1 MTVLMT
7 SEMPGTTQLTY
18 EHLAAALLPILR
30 STDGFIAHAAGP
42 VDGGFRVT
50 GLWESEAA
58 HDAWFKAHVAPTMP
72 ADSPPPNV
80 TFRPIVNVVIA

>member
-7 SEMPGTTQLTY
+7 SEMPGLTQEGY
-18 EHLAAALLPILR
+18 DRLAASLLPVMR

-50 GLWESEAA
+50 RLGESEESHAK
-58 HDAWFKAHVAPTMP
+58 WFDAHVAPTMP
-72 ADSPPPNV
+72 AGSPPPAIS
-80 TFRPIVNVVIA
+80 FHRIV